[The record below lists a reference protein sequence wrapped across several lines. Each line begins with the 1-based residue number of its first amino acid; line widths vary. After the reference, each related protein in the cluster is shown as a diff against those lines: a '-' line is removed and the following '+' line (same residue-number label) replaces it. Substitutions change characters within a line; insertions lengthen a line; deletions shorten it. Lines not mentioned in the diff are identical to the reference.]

1 MENRHPVRCSDNEE
15 AVLFLRRKRQEM
27 AETNDILGNLGS
39 TLSIAYRSIC
49 NAKTPIKTLN
59 DLCQIKGVGKW
70 ILRLMLGFFQESVAE
85 EPSANHD
92 APWDRKKAKEPKRYI
107 PQKNSAA
114 YALLITLYRAMQNGA
129 SYMNQQEL
137 IDASEK
143 QVAFLGLQLREWLD
157 KSKQPESLG
166 SSRNWYTGWS
176 CMKTLMSR
184 GLVLKSSCPAKF
196 MLTQEG
202 KEAAHECLI
211 RSGNL
216 QSMSESNRCHCIS
229 DAQRSFV
236 VKLTSQPAT
245 ASCQQKVI
253 DISNKVADKLPVW
266 LSYVNLR
273 GKQADLSDLN
283 VDYAI
288 QRKQSISTFISSPI
302 VEDIMTTISA
312 TDMKSQ
318 IPDLHMHKHKP
329 PANDGIKGND
339 ILARPPYN
347 FGEKFQDMYDVI
359 LILDDRENFGSRSRK
374 VIDNIQTQFNI
385 PVEVRCLP
393 VGDGIWLARG
403 RGCNT
408 EYVLDFIVERKRV
421 DDLCKSIWDNRYR
434 DQKLRLQVFLYKIFC
449 YSD

>member
-1 MENRHPVRCSDNEE
+1 
-15 AVLFLRRKRQEM
+15 M
-27 AETNDILGNLGS
+27 AETNGILDNLDS

-59 DLCQIKGVGKW
+59 DLCQIKFDYVCA
-70 ILRLMLGFFQESVAE
+70 MLGARG
-85 EPSANHD
+85 
-92 APWDRKKAKEPKRYI
+92 RKKAKEPKRYI

-114 YALLITLYRAMQNGA
+114 YAFLITLYREMQNGA
-129 SYMNQQEL
+129 SYMNKQEL
-137 IDASEK
+137 IDASE
-143 QVAFLGLQLREWLD
+143 ASGLSRTSIALD
-157 KSKQPESLG
+157 KSKQPGSLG
-166 SSRNWYTGWS
+166 SSRDWYTGWS

-253 DISNKVADKLPVW
+253 DI
-266 LSYVNLR
+266 

-302 VEDIMTTISA
+302 VEVYLYLNSLVGSTDIMTTISA
-312 TDMKSQ
+312 ADMKSQ
-318 IPDLHMHKHKP
+318 IP
-329 PANDGIKGND
+329 
-339 ILARPPYN
+339 
-347 FGEKFQDMYDVI
+347 
-359 LILDDRENFGSRSRK
+359 
-374 VIDNIQTQFNI
+374 
-385 PVEVRCLP
+385 VRCLP

-421 DDLCKSIWDNRYR
+421 DDLCKSIWDNKYR
-434 DQKLRLQVFLYKIFC
+434 DQKLRLQRCGLQKLIYLVEGDVNSLEVAESIKTAYVYCYFHFMLFSICIFC
-449 YSD
+449 AQHLLYQFN